1 MYSTS
6 ICSYS
11 SVLLLYCSS
20 VEKGRVTF
28 CYRAKR
34 IAASNYCELLEERS
48 LATAGV
54 EAIELF
60 LVSDGVLAVAHEQAS
75 PHTHTYTL
83 FKPCRMMQQEHFLKE
98 IEAIRRRLLALEDNA
113 AQKTTIGQT
122 PDGSS
127 TGQFR
132 SIAVEEAAE
141 KAEEVSVS
149 YAIGQADDGSG

>member
-1 MYSTS
+1 M
-6 ICSYS
+6 
-11 SVLLLYCSS
+11 
-20 VEKGRVTF
+20 
-28 CYRAKR
+28 
-34 IAASNYCELLEERS
+34 
-48 LATAGV
+48 
-54 EAIELF
+54 
-60 LVSDGVLAVAHEQAS
+60 SDGVLAVAHEQAS

-83 FKPCRMMQQEHFLKE
+83 FKPCRMMRQEHFLKE